1 MDERLGIV
9 AGSGSLPF
17 IVTSNA
23 RLDGVSHVYA
33 VAFKEQTDPALEQHV
48 DELCWIG
55 LGQIG
60 KLIDFFKKNN
70 VTQAVFIGK
79 IGHNI
84 VFSNLKLDMKMLQLA
99 MKIKDWRTDSI
110 LGAIAD
116 EITASGI
123 TIIDSTTYLRNLL
136 PSPGIL
142 TKKKPDKQQ
151 QADVEFG
158 FYIAKQLS
166 GLDVGQT
173 VVVKKKTVLALEA
186 IEGTDKAILRGGE
199 LGKKDVVVVKVSK
212 PHQDMRFDVPTI
224 GMQTL
229 ETLINAGVAVL
240 AVEAGKT
247 ILIDQEQFLSKAEE
261 NKIIVVA
268 VDPASIDME
277 SFASYGTVRN

>member
-1 MDERLGIV
+1 MDDRLGIV

-17 IVTSNA
+17 VVTDNA
-23 RLDGVSHVYA
+23 RQEGVKHVCA
-33 VAFKEQTDPALEQHV
+33 VGFKGQTDPEFEQHV
-48 DELCWIG
+48 DDFTWIG

-70 VTQAVFIGK
+70 VSRAVFIGR

-99 MKIKDWRTDSI
+99 MKLKDWRTDSI
-110 LGAIAD
+110 LGVIAD
-116 EITASGI
+116 EITANGI
-123 TIIDSTTYLRNLL
+123 TIIDSTTYLQNLL
-136 PSPGIL
+136 PSPGVL

-151 QADVEFG
+151 QEDIEFG

-199 LGKKDVVVVKVSK
+199 LGKQDSVVVKVSK
-212 PHQDMRFDVPTI
+212 PNQDMRFDVPVI
-224 GMQTL
+224 GLHTL
-229 ETLINAGVAVL
+229 DTLQQARIAVL
-240 AVEAGKT
+240 AIEAGKT
-247 ILIDQEQFLSKAEE
+247 ILIDREEFLKKADDL
-261 NKIIVVA
+261 KIAVVA
-268 VDPASIDME
+268 VDPASIDMDA
-277 SFASYGTVRN
+277 FAPYTAVRN